1 MRRSIGSGI
10 EALEGTAEARTGS
23 TSAIAA
29 LAPDERAPVL
39 EAVRALAYEGRVT
52 LRYTCEIHVTEPM
65 PAASQAR

>member
-23 TSAIAA
+23 SAIAA